1 MTILIKVLQFFL
13 SLSILIFIHELGHFL
28 AAKAFKTR
36 VEKFYLFFDWGFSLF
51 RCKKVNGKWC
61 FKFFSKNVPE
71 KYTVTEYRDA
81 VGKKQKN
88 YDPIDINTLP
98 EDDWR
103 RSDSTEYGIG
113 WFPLGG
119 YNKIAG
125 MVDES
130 MDKSQMKQPPQPW
143 EFRSKPA
150 WQRFIIMVA
159 GVFMNV
165 VLALAIYIGLLTKEG
180 EQYLPTA
187 EVNKYGIAV
196 DSLGYELGF
205 RDGDKILSVDGK
217 YYEDFSKIP
226 LQIIIDKAKTVEVE
240 REGKNMVIELPE
252 DATRILLST
261 QDAAFISTRL
271 PFVIDSISDSIMVN
285 EKKVVSPARLAGLRK
300 GDQIIGIDDVETP
313 YFHDFRNTIVK
324 YKNQDIK
331 LLALRRNDTVSFDMH
346 IGEVPMIG
354 ATVKSF
360 DMAVKEYNFFQA
372 IPAGFKKTF
381 TELGDYWKQVK
392 LIFSPKTKAYE
403 SVGGFISIGKIFPD
417 TWIWSMFWR
426 MTAFLSIALAVMNIL
441 PIPALDGGHIL
452 FLLFEIITRRKPS
465 DKFMEVAEMVG
476 LILVLGLVIL
486 ANGNDI
492 IKLFK

>member
-13 SLSILIFIHELGHFL
+13 SLSILIFVHELGHFL

-36 VEKFYLFFDWGFSLF
+36 VDKFYLFFDWGFSLF
-51 RCKKVNGKWC
+51 RCKKVNGKWR

-71 KYTVTEYRDA
+71 KYTATEYKDA
-81 VGKKQKN
+81 RGKKQTK
-88 YDPIDINTLP
+88 YEPIDLNTLDP
-98 EDDWR
+98 DDWR
-103 RSDSTEYGIG
+103 QSDSTEYGIG

-130 MDKSQMKQPPQPW
+130 MDKSQMQQPPQPW

-165 VLALAIYIGLLTKEG
+165 VLAVAIYIGLLANEG

-187 EVNKYGIAV
+187 EVNKYGISV
-196 DSLGYELGF
+196 DSLGYELGL
-205 RDGDKILSVDGK
+205 RDGDKILSIDGN
-217 YYEDFSKIP
+217 YVENFQQIP
-226 LQIIIDKAKTVEVE
+226 MQIILDKAKTIEVE
-240 REGKNMVIELPE
+240 RNGKDTVINLPE
-252 DATRILLST
+252 DAVTKLLSS
-261 QDAAFISTRL
+261 QDASFISFRV
-271 PFVIDSISDSIMVN
+271 PFMVADVIVN
-285 EKKVVSPARLAGLRK
+285 SAAEKGGLEV
-300 GDQIIGIDDVETP
+300 GDIIIGINDVETP
-313 YFHDFRNTIVK
+313 YYQDFVK
-324 YKNQDIK
+324 NIKQCKNQDISLK
-331 LLALRRNDTVSFDMH
+331 VVRDFDTLALAMH
-346 IGEVPMIG
+346 LPEEGVIG
-354 ATVKSF
+354 AYLAPISACF
-360 DMAVKEYNFFQA
+360 DLETKEYSFLQA
-372 IPAGFKKTF
+372 IPAGFSKTF
-381 TELGDYWKQVK
+381 TELSDYWKQVK
-392 LIFSPKTKAYE
+392 LIFNPKTKAYE

-417 TWIWSMFWR
+417 TWIWSLFWR

-465 DKFMEVAEMVG
+465 DKFMEVAETVG
-476 LILVLGLVIL
+476 LIIVLGLVLL

-492 IKLFK
+492 IRLFK

>member
-13 SLSILIFIHELGHFL
+13 SLSILIFVHELGHFL

-71 KYTVTEYRDA
+71 KYTTTEYKDA
-81 VGKKQKN
+81 RGKKQTK
-88 YDPIDINTLP
+88 YEPIDLSTLP

-103 RSDSTEYGIG
+103 QSDSTEYGIG

-130 MDKSQMKQPPQPW
+130 MDKSQMQQPPQPW

-150 WQRFIIMVA
+150 WQRFIIMIA
-159 GVFMNV
+159 GVTMNV
-165 VLALAIYIGLLTKEG
+165 LLAFVIYIGLLTKEG
-180 EQYLPTA
+180 EQYLPTS
-187 EVNKYGIAV
+187 EVNKYGISV

-205 RDGDKILSVDGK
+205 RDGDKILAIDGEYIEK
-217 YYEDFSKIP
+217 FQDIP
-226 LQIIIDKAKTVEVE
+226 MQIILDKAETVEVE
-240 REGKNMVIELPE
+240 RNGKKMVINLPE
-252 DATRILLST
+252 DAVTKLLSS
-261 QDAAFISTRL
+261 QDPTFISYRI
-271 PFVIDSISDSIMVN
+271 PFVVAN
-285 EKKVVSPARLAGLRK
+285 VVENSAAQSGGLQS
-300 GDQIIGIDDVETP
+300 GDIIIGINDIQTP
-313 YFHDFRNTIVK
+313 YYQDFVK
-324 YKNQDIK
+324 NIKQFKNQDINVIV
-331 LLALRRNDTVSFDMH
+331 LRDADTLALAMH
-346 IGEVPMIG
+346 LPDEGVIG
-354 ATVKSF
+354 AYTETYLTDYF
-360 DMAVKEYNFFQA
+360 DLETKEYTFIQA
-372 IPAGFKKTF
+372 IPAGFSKTF
-381 TELGDYWKQVK
+381 SELGDYWKQVK
-392 LIFSPKTKAYE
+392 LIFTPKTKAYE

-417 TWIWSMFWR
+417 QWIWSIFWR

-452 FLLFEIITRRKPS
+452 FLLVEIITRRKPS
-465 DKFMEVAEMVG
+465 DKFMEVAETVG
-476 LILVLGLVIL
+476 LVLVLGLVIL

-492 IKLFK
+492 IRLFK

>member
-13 SLSILIFIHELGHFL
+13 SLSILIFVHELGHFL

-51 RCKKVNGKWC
+51 RCKKVNGKWR

-71 KYTVTEYRDA
+71 KYTVTEYKDA
-81 VGKKQKN
+81 AGKKQKN
-88 YDPIDINTLP
+88 YEPIDLSTLP

-103 RSDSTEYGIG
+103 RSDETEYGIG

-125 MVDES
+125 MIDES
-130 MDKSQMKQPPQPW
+130 MDKSQMQQPPKEW

-165 VLALAIYIGLLTKEG
+165 VLAIAIYIGLLAKEG
-180 EQYLPTA
+180 EQYLPTS
-187 EVNKYGIAV
+187 EVNKYGISV

-205 RDGDKILSVDGK
+205 RDGDKILAIDGEYIEK
-217 YYEDFSKIP
+217 FQDIP
-226 LQIIIDKAKTVEVE
+226 MQIILDKAKTVEVE
-240 REGKNMVIELPE
+240 RNGKDTVINLPE
-252 DATRILLST
+252 DAVTKLLGS
-261 QDAAFISTRL
+261 QDPNFITYRM
-271 PFVIDSISDSIMVN
+271 PFVVADVMENS
-285 EKKVVSPARLAGLRK
+285 AAQAGGLQK
-300 GDQIIGIDDVETP
+300 GDVIVGLNELETP
-313 YFHDFRNTIVK
+313 YYQDFVK
-324 YKNQDIK
+324 NIKRFKNQDITVVV
-331 LLALRRNDTVSFDMH
+331 LRNADTLALSMH
-346 IGEVPMIG
+346 LTEEGVIG
-354 ATVKSF
+354 AYCQSYLT
-360 DMAVKEYNFFQA
+360 DYYDLETKEYSFFQA

-381 TELGDYWKQVK
+381 SELSDYWKQVK
-392 LIFSPKTKAYE
+392 LIFTPKTKAYE

-417 TWIWSMFWR
+417 QWIWSIFWR
-426 MTAFLSIALAVMNIL
+426 MTAFLSVALAVMNIL

-465 DKFMEVAEMVG
+465 DKFMEVAETVG

-492 IKLFK
+492 IRLFR

>member
-1 MTILIKVLQFFL
+1 MTILIKVLQFIL
-13 SLSILIFIHELGHFL
+13 SLSLLVFIHELGHFL

-51 RCKKVNGKWC
+51 RCKKVNGKWR

-71 KYTVTEYRDA
+71 KYTVTQYRDA
-81 VGKKQKN
+81 SGKKQTN
-88 YDPIDINTLP
+88 YEPIDLSTLP
-98 EDDWR
+98 ADDWR

-130 MDKSQMKQPPQPW
+130 MDKSQMQQPAKSW

-165 VLALAIYIGLLTKEG
+165 VLAYFIYTSLLAKEG

-187 EVNKYGIAV
+187 EVNKYGISV
-196 DSLGYELGF
+196 DSLGYELGL
-205 RDGDKILSVDGK
+205 RDGDKIVAVDGE
-217 YYEDFSKIP
+217 YIERFQDIP
-226 LQIIIDKAKTVEVE
+226 MQIILDKAKTIEVE
-240 REGKNMVIELPE
+240 RNGKDTIINLPD
-252 DATRILLST
+252 DAVSKLLSS
-261 QDAAFISTRL
+261 QDANFISFRV
-271 PFVIDSISDSIMVN
+271 PFMVADVMDN
-285 EKKVVSPARLAGLRK
+285 SAAQAGGLQV
-300 GDQIIGIDDVETP
+300 GDVIIGINDIQTP
-313 YFHDFRNTIVK
+313 YYQDFVNNIK
-324 YKNQDIK
+324 QFKNQDIK
-331 LLALRRNDTVSFDMH
+331 VKVVREVDTLALAMH
-346 IGEVPMIG
+346 LPEEGVIG
-354 ATVKSF
+354 AYLAPIATCF
-360 DMAVKEYNFFQA
+360 EFETKEYTFFQA
-372 IPAGFKKTF
+372 IPAGFSRTF
-381 TELGDYWKQVK
+381 KELGDYWKQVK

-417 TWIWSMFWR
+417 TWNWSLFWR

-452 FLLFEIITRRKPS
+452 FLLVEIITRRKPS
-465 DKFMEVAEMVG
+465 DKFMEIAETVG

-492 IKLFK
+492 IRLFR

>member
-36 VEKFYLFFDWGFSLF
+36 VDKFYLFFDWGFSLF
-51 RCKKVNGKWC
+51 RCKKVNGKWR
-61 FKFFSKNVPE
+61 FKFFSKNVPD

-81 VGKKQKN
+81 AGKKQKN
-88 YDPIDINTLP
+88 YDPIDLSTLP

-125 MVDES
+125 MIDES
-130 MDKSQMKQPPQPW
+130 MDKSQMQQPAQPW

-150 WQRFIIMVA
+150 WQRFIIMIA
-159 GVFMNV
+159 GVTMNV
-165 VLALAIYIGLLTKEG
+165 LLAFVIYIGLLTKEG
-180 EQYLPTA
+180 EQYLPTT
-187 EVNKYGIAV
+187 EVNKYGISV

-205 RDGDKILSVDGK
+205 RDGDQILSVDG
-217 YYEDFSKIP
+217 EEIERFQDIP
-226 LQIIIDKAKTVEVE
+226 MQIILDKAKAVEVK
-240 REGKNMVIELPE
+240 RNGRDTVINLPE
-252 DATRILLST
+252 DAVTKLLSS
-261 QDAAFISTRL
+261 QDPNFITYRF
-271 PFVIDSISDSIMVN
+271 PFVVDQVMDNSAAQVG
-285 EKKVVSPARLAGLRK
+285 GLRE
-300 GDQIIGIDDVETP
+300 GDAIIGINEIETP
-313 YFHDFRNTIVK
+313 YYQDFVK
-324 YKNQDIK
+324 NIKQFKNQDIEVIV
-331 LLALRRNDTVSFDMH
+331 LRDRDTVTLAMH
-346 IGEVPMIG
+346 LPEEGVIG
-354 ATVKSF
+354 AYCRTYLP
-360 DMAVKEYNFFQA
+360 DYYEIETKEYTFFQA
-372 IPAGFKKTF
+372 IPAGFSKTF
-381 TELGDYWKQVK
+381 DELNDYWKQVK

-417 TWIWSMFWR
+417 QWIWSIFWR

-452 FLLFEIITRRKPS
+452 FLLVEIITRRKPS
-465 DKFMEVAEMVG
+465 DKFMEVAETVG
-476 LILVLGLVIL
+476 LIIVLGLVIL

-492 IKLFK
+492 IRLFK

>member
-13 SLSILIFIHELGHFL
+13 SLSILIFVHELGHFL

-51 RCKKVNGKWC
+51 RCKKVNGKWR

-71 KYTVTEYRDA
+71 KYTATEYRDA
-81 VGKKQKN
+81 RGKKQTK
-88 YDPIDINTLP
+88 YEPIDLSTLDP
-98 EDDWR
+98 DDWR
-103 RSDSTEYGIG
+103 QSDDTEYGIG

-130 MDKSQMKQPPQPW
+130 MDKSQMQQPPQPW

-150 WQRFIIMVA
+150 WQRFIIMIA

-165 VLALAIYIGLLTKEG
+165 LLAVTIYIGLLAKEG

-187 EVNKYGIAV
+187 EVNKYGISV
-196 DSLGYELGF
+196 DSLGYELGL
-205 RDGDKILSVDGK
+205 RDGDKILSIDGE
-217 YYEDFSKIP
+217 YVENFQQIP
-226 LQIIIDKAKTVEVE
+226 MQIILDKAKTIEVE
-240 REGKNMVIELPE
+240 RNGKDTVINLPE
-252 DATRILLST
+252 DAVTKLLSS
-261 QDAAFISTRL
+261 QDAAFISFRV
-271 PFVIDSISDSIMVN
+271 PFMVADVMDHSAAK
-285 EKKVVSPARLAGLRK
+285 EGGLEV
-300 GDQIIGIDDVETP
+300 GDIIIGINDVETP
-313 YFHDFRNTIVK
+313 YYQDFVK
-324 YKNQDIK
+324 NIKQYKNQDITIRVVRDFDT
-331 LLALRRNDTVSFDMH
+331 LALAMH
-346 IGEVPMIG
+346 LPEEGVIG
-354 ATVKSF
+354 AYLAPISTCF
-360 DMAVKEYNFFQA
+360 DLETKEYSFLQA
-372 IPAGFKKTF
+372 IPAGFSKTF

-392 LIFSPKTKAYE
+392 LIFNPKTKAYE

-417 TWIWSMFWR
+417 TWIWSLFWR

-465 DKFMEVAEMVG
+465 DKFMEVAETVG
-476 LILVLGLVIL
+476 LIIVLGLVIL

-492 IKLFK
+492 IRLFR

>member
-13 SLSILIFIHELGHFL
+13 SLSILVFIHELGHFL

-51 RCKKVNGKWC
+51 RCKKVDGKWR

-81 VGKKQKN
+81 AGKKQKN
-88 YDPIDINTLP
+88 YEPIDINTLP

-103 RSDSTEYGIG
+103 RSDETEYGIG

-125 MVDES
+125 MIDES
-130 MDKSQMKQPPQPW
+130 MDKSQMQQPPKEW

-165 VLALAIYIGLLTKEG
+165 VLAVAIYIGLLAKEG

-187 EVNKYGIAV
+187 EVNKYGISV

-205 RDGDKILSVDGK
+205 RDGDKILAIDGAYIEK
-217 YYEDFSKIP
+217 FQDIP
-226 LQIIIDKAKTVEVE
+226 MQIILDKAKTVEVE
-240 REGKNMVIELPE
+240 RNGKDTIINLPE
-252 DATRILLST
+252 DAVTKLLGS
-261 QDAAFISTRL
+261 QDAGFISYRT
-271 PFVIDSISDSIMVN
+271 PFVVADVMENS
-285 EKKVVSPARLAGLRK
+285 AAQAGGLK
-300 GDQIIGIDDVETP
+300 SGDVIIGINEIETP
-313 YFHDFRNTIVK
+313 YYQDFVK
-324 YKNQDIK
+324 YIKRYKNQDINVIV
-331 LLALRRNDTVSFDMH
+331 LRDADTLALPMH
-346 IGEVPMIG
+346 LTEEGVIG
-354 ATVKSF
+354 AYCKTYLTDYF
-360 DMAVKEYNFFQA
+360 ELETKEYTFFQA
-372 IPAGFKKTF
+372 IPAGFSKTF
-381 TELGDYWKQVK
+381 SELSDYWKQVK

-417 TWIWSMFWR
+417 TWIWSIFWR

-452 FLLFEIITRRKPS
+452 FLLYEIITRRKPS

-476 LILVLGLVIL
+476 LILVFGLVIL

-492 IKLFK
+492 IRLFK

>member
-1 MTILIKVLQFFL
+1 MQFFL
-13 SLSILIFIHELGHFL
+13 SLSILIFVHELGHFL

-36 VEKFYLFFDWGFSLF
+36 VDKFYLFFDWGFSLF
-51 RCKKVNGKWC
+51 RCKKVNGKWR

-81 VGKKQKN
+81 AGKKQKN
-88 YDPIDINTLP
+88 YDPIDLSTLP

-165 VLALAIYIGLLTKEG
+165 VLAFAIYIGLLSSEG

-187 EVNKYGIAV
+187 EVNKYGISV
-196 DSLGYELGF
+196 DSLGYELGL
-205 RDGDKILSVDGK
+205 RDGDKILAIDGEYVEK
-217 YYEDFSKIP
+217 FQDIP
-226 LQIIIDKAKTVEVE
+226 MQIILNKAKTVEVE
-240 REGKNMVIELPE
+240 RERKKMTINLPD
-252 DATRILLST
+252 DAVTKLLSS
-261 QDAAFISTRL
+261 QDPNFISFRV
-271 PFVIDSISDSIMVN
+271 PFMVAD
-285 EKKVVSPARLAGLRK
+285 VVENSAAKAGGLQV
-300 GDQIIGIDDVETP
+300 GDVIIGINDIQTP
-313 YFHDFRNTIVK
+313 YYQDFVK
-324 YKNQDIK
+324 NIKRFKNEDIEVK
-331 LLALRRNDTVSFDMH
+331 VVRKTDTLALAMH
-346 IGEVPMIG
+346 LPEEGVIG
-354 ATVKSF
+354 AYLAPISSCFELETK
-360 DMAVKEYNFFQA
+360 DYTFFQA
-372 IPAGFKKTF
+372 IPAGFSKTIS
-381 TELGDYWKQVK
+381 ELGDYWKQVK
-392 LIFSPKTKAYE
+392 LIFNPKTKAYE

-426 MTAFLSIALAVMNIL
+426 MTAFLSIILAFMNIL
-441 PIPALDGGHIL
+441 PIPALDGGHVL
-452 FLLFEIITRRKPS
+452 FLLYEMITGRKPS
-465 DKFMEVAEMVG
+465 ETFLIRAEYVG
-476 LILVLGLVIL
+476 FGILILLMVV
-486 ANGNDI
+486 ANLNDI
-492 IKLFK
+492 LRWLGYM

>member
-1 MTILIKVLQFFL
+1 MSILIKVLQFFL
-13 SLSILIFIHELGHFL
+13 SLSILIFVHELGHFL

-51 RCKKVNGKWC
+51 RCKKVNGKWR

-71 KYTVTEYRDA
+71 KYTVTEYKDA
-81 VGKKQKN
+81 AGKKQKN
-88 YDPIDINTLP
+88 YEPIDLSTLP

-103 RSDSTEYGIG
+103 RSDETEYGIG

-125 MVDES
+125 MIDES
-130 MDKSQMKQPPQPW
+130 MDKSQMQQPPKEW

-165 VLALAIYIGLLTKEG
+165 VLAIAIYIGLLAKEG
-180 EQYLPTA
+180 EQYLPTS
-187 EVNKYGIAV
+187 EVNKYGISV

-205 RDGDKILSVDGK
+205 RDGDKILAIDGEYIEK
-217 YYEDFSKIP
+217 FQDIP
-226 LQIIIDKAKTVEVE
+226 MQIILDKAKTVEVE
-240 REGKNMVIELPE
+240 RNGKDTVINLPE
-252 DATRILLST
+252 DAVTKLRGS
-261 QDAAFISTRL
+261 QDPNFITYRM
-271 PFVIDSISDSIMVN
+271 PFVVADVMENS
-285 EKKVVSPARLAGLRK
+285 AAQAGGLQK
-300 GDQIIGIDDVETP
+300 GDVIVGLNELETP
-313 YFHDFRNTIVK
+313 YYQDFVK
-324 YKNQDIK
+324 NVKRFKNQDITVVV
-331 LLALRRNDTVSFDMH
+331 LRNADTLALPMH
-346 IGEVPMIG
+346 LTEEGVIG
-354 ATVKSF
+354 AYCQSYLT
-360 DMAVKEYNFFQA
+360 DYYELETKEYSFFQA

-381 TELGDYWKQVK
+381 SELSDYWKQVK
-392 LIFSPKTKAYE
+392 LIFTPKTKAYE

-417 TWIWSMFWR
+417 QWIWSIFWR
-426 MTAFLSIALAVMNIL
+426 MTAFLSVALAVMNIL

-465 DKFMEVAEMVG
+465 DKFMEVAETVG

-492 IKLFK
+492 IRLFR

>member
-13 SLSILIFIHELGHFL
+13 SLSILIFVHELGHFL

-51 RCKKVNGKWC
+51 RCKKVNGQWR

-71 KYTVTEYRDA
+71 KYTVSEYTDPA
-81 VGKKQKN
+81 GKKQKN
-88 YDPIDINTLP
+88 YEPIDLSTLP

-130 MDKSQMKQPPQPW
+130 MDKSQMQQPPQPW

-165 VLALAIYIGLLTKEG
+165 VLAVVIYIGLLAKEG

-187 EVNKYGIAV
+187 EVNKYGISV

-205 RDGDKILSVDGK
+205 RDGDKILAVDGEYIEK
-217 YYEDFSKIP
+217 FQDVP
-226 LQIIIDKAKTVEVE
+226 MQIILDKAKTVEVE
-240 REGKNMVIELPE
+240 RNGKDILINLPE
-252 DATRILLST
+252 DAVTKLLGS
-261 QDAAFISTRL
+261 QDASFISYRI
-271 PFVIDSISDSIMVN
+271 PFVVADVMENSAAQIG
-285 EKKVVSPARLAGLRK
+285 GLK
-300 GDQIIGIDDVETP
+300 SGDVIIGINDIETL
-313 YFHDFRNTIVK
+313 YYQDFVK
-324 YKNQDIK
+324 NIKCFKNQDVTVVV
-331 LLALRRNDTVSFDMH
+331 LRDADTLSIPMH
-346 IGEVPMIG
+346 LSEEGVIG
-354 ATVKSF
+354 AYCQTYLT
-360 DMAVKEYNFFQA
+360 DYYDLETKEYTFFQA

-381 TELGDYWKQVK
+381 SELNDYWKQVK
-392 LIFSPKTKAYE
+392 LIFTPKTKAYE

-417 TWIWSMFWR
+417 QWIWSIFWR

-465 DKFMEVAEMVG
+465 DKFMEVAETVG
-476 LILVLGLVIL
+476 LVIVLGLVLL

-492 IKLFK
+492 IRLFR